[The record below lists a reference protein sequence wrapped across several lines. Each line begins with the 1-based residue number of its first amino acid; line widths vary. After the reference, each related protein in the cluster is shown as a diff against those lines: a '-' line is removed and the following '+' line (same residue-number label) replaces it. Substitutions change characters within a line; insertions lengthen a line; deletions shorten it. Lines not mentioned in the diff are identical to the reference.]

1 MMIFNKLV
9 AATLPFLP
17 KKMIWLFSKSY
28 IAGST
33 TEDAVRVAHQLNREK
48 NCVTFDILGEY
59 LKDLSEVDQNTD
71 AYIQLIERVNSEG
84 IDGNFSLKPTSF
96 GLLLDTEK
104 AYTSIRKIVALAAKY
119 NRFVRIDME
128 DSQSTSPE
136 IALYQRLQTEFPKNV
151 GLVVQAYLKR
161 TYTDLIEMNKS
172 NQSET
177 PLNFRLCKGIYVEA
191 PEISFK
197 AYEEINVNYL
207 KNLELMFKQKMYVG
221 IATHDDSLIVKV
233 LDLIEKLQVPKS
245 QYEFQ
250 MLYGVTPKLRKSL
263 VDRGEKMRVYIPYGD
278 DWFGYSTRRLK
289 ENPKMAGHIIKAIFN
304 KG

>member
-1 MMIFNKLV
+1 MFFNKLI
-9 AATLPFLP
+9 AATLPFFP
-17 KKMIWLFSKSY
+17 KKMIWLFSKEY
-28 IAGST
+28 IAGSNI
-33 TEDAVRVAHQLNREK
+33 EDAVRVGHQLNSE
-48 NCVTFDILGEY
+48 NVCVTFDILGEF
-59 LKDLSEVDQNTD
+59 LQDLSEVDQNTE

-96 GLLLDTEK
+96 GLLLDEEK
-104 AYTSIRKIVALAAKY
+104 AYTSIRKIVALAASY
-119 NRFVRIDME
+119 NNFVRIDME

-136 IALYQRLQTEFPKNV
+136 IALFQKIQAEFPKNV

-161 TYTDLIEMNKS
+161 TYTDLIEMGRN

-191 PEISFK
+191 PEIAFK
-197 AYEEINVNYL
+197 TYEEINANYL
-207 KNLELMFKQKMYVG
+207 KNIEFLFSQKIYVG
-221 IATHDDSLIVKV
+221 IATHDEVLIIKI
-233 LDLIEKLQVPKS
+233 LELIEKLQVPKS

-263 VDRGEKMRVYIPYGD
+263 VEKGEKMRIYIPYGE

-289 ENPKMAGHIIKAIFN
+289 ENPKMAGLIVKAIFK